1 MMLGEQPDA
10 VKAYRLGKVCHVWTA
25 PCDQVTA
32 CIVEKVMANQ
42 LGSADAPEYDW
53 FRDTWELLS
62 QASGKC
68 QIEQSHRRQAGCSFF
83 DSTISN
89 CAARR
94 GEKEVERSLED
105 GLYITLYSQG
115 ELRFRSRDEESVL
128 RAGDFLLWETGTQGE
143 FECGDLTA
151 GQTILFPR
159 RMVERRLGR
168 MNRISAMQPDPRD
181 PRTVLLRSHF
191 EMLHQLAGRTEES
204 IMRALLET
212 SLELTYLCSVREG
225 VLFRNG
231 SAEAVYARIRQDIA
245 EHLAS
250 DELSPLTVS
259 RRVGMSVRQLQQVI
273 STQGKTFTGLVAELR
288 VERATEM
295 LRSPAFADLSICEI
309 ALSLGFYDNVHF
321 SNTFKKLKKISP
333 RLY

>member
-1 MMLGEQPDA
+1 MLSKHTGWVRFVMSGRLPVIRLQHALWRKSWPISWGRQTHQNTTGSVIHGSSSRRHLENA
-10 VKAYRLGKVCHVWTA
+10 RSSKA
-25 PCDQVTA
+25 
-32 CIVEKVMANQ
+32 I
-42 LGSADAPEYDW
+42 ADKRAA
-53 FRDTWELLS
+53 LS
-62 QASGKC
+62 
-68 QIEQSHRRQAGCSFF
+68 F

-309 ALSLGFYDNVHF
+309 ALSLGFYDNAHF

-333 RLY
+333 RLYRNTH